1 MLLVCVSPTTS
12 ASYIGYKLEPNS
24 PPIQAVVAITCPLY
38 CAITFFNSDFSVGTR
53 SIFLSV

>member
-1 MLLVCVSPTTS
+1 MSPTTS

-24 PPIQAVVAITCPLY
+24 PPMQAVVAITCPLY
-38 CAITFFNSDFSVGTR
+38 CAITFFNSDFNVGTR